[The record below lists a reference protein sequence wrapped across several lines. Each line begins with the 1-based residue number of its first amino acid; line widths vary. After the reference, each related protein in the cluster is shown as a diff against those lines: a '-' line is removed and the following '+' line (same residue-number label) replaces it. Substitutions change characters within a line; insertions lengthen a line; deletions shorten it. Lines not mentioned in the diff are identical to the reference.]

1 MKLLEKKKLT
11 KLEKDKKNKLEKL
24 KNERELIALKENE
37 LYGEIGNL
45 ENKIDEL
52 NRIQREE
59 RERVGAVAKNISGK
73 KKKNKKVNDMLL

>member
-1 MKLLEKKKLT
+1 LKLLEKKKLT

-52 NRIQREE
+52 NRI
-59 RERVGAVAKNISGK
+59 
-73 KKKNKKVNDMLL
+73 